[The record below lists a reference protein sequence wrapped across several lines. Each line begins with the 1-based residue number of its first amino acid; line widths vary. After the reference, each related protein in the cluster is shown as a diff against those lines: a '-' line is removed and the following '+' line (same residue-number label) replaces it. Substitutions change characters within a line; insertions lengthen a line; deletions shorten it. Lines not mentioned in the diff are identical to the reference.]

1 MGNSESAACDGQT
14 MGGVKMG
21 LTDRVNTAIERIKL
35 AEQMRERLFDEPFY
49 LAYSG
54 GKDSDCVRILFDL
67 AGVKYDLWHNHTTV
81 DAPETVRYVRSI
93 PNINIS
99 YPKMSMWQLIVKKG
113 MPPTRLMRYC
123 CTELKETGG
132 EGRFVVTG
140 VRWAESTRRKQIH
153 DNLEIL
159 PKGYKNTV
167 ILNADNAE
175 NRRQFEHCALKG
187 KRVFNPIVDWEDADV
202 WEFLKYY
209 GCDSNPLYQ
218 CGFKRVGCVGCP
230 LARRKIQLA
239 EFERYPKYY
248 DAYLRTFG
256 KMLEERIAKGKY
268 ATTWKTGQD
277 VMDWWLNAQK

>member
-1 MGNSESAACDGQT
+1 
-14 MGGVKMG
+14 MG
-21 LTDRVNTAIERIKL
+21 LTERVNTAIERIKF
-35 AEQMRERLFDEPFY
+35 AEQMRKRLFTEPFY

-54 GKDSDCVRILFDL
+54 GKDSDCVRLLFDL

-99 YPKMSMWQLIVKKG
+99 YPELSMWQLIVKKG
-113 MPPTRLMRYC
+113 LPPTRLMRYC
-123 CTELKETGG
+123 CSSQKERGG

-140 VRWAESTRRKQIH
+140 VRWAESPRRRQIH

-175 NRRQFEHCALKG
+175 NRRQFEHCELKG
-187 KRVFNPIVDWEDADV
+187 KRVFNPIVDWKDADV

-230 LARRKIQLA
+230 LARKKVQMM

-248 DAYLRTFG
+248 DAYLRAFQ
-256 KMLEERIAKGKY
+256 KMLDKRIADGKP
-268 ATTWKTGQD
+268 ATTWKNGQD
-277 VMDWWLNAQK
+277 VMDWWLGEQK